1 MGIVDALVTW
11 LVNVTFV
18 LADFV
23 KIAIGG
29 TGGNSI
35 SILFNYQTGEGGRG
49 GGATDLCEIFFY
61 NSLVLPIHRSDFFAA
76 MKQIKIY
83 FRNI

>member
-35 SILFNYQTGEGGRG
+35 SILFNYQTGGGEGQQI
-49 GGATDLCEIFFY
+49 CVKSFFY
-61 NSLVLPIHRSDFFAA
+61 IIVWFCLSIQVTFL
-76 MKQIKIY
+76 QQ
-83 FRNI
+83 

>member
-11 LVNVTFV
+11 LVNVTSV

-23 KIAIGG
+23 KIAVGG

-35 SILFNYQTGEGGRG
+35 SILFNYQTGGG
-49 GGATDLCEIFFY
+49 GGATDLCEIFF
-61 NSLVLPIHRSDFFAA
+61 L
-76 MKQIKIY
+76 
-83 FRNI
+83 

>member
-1 MGIVDALVTW
+1 MDALVTW
-11 LVNVTFV
+11 LVSVTSV

-35 SILFNYQTGEGGRG
+35 SILFIYQTGEGE
-49 GGATDLCEIFFY
+49 GATDLCEIFF
-61 NSLVLPIHRSDFFAA
+61 L
-76 MKQIKIY
+76 
-83 FRNI
+83 

>member
-1 MGIVDALVTW
+1 MDALVTW
-11 LVNVTFV
+11 LVSVTSV

-35 SILFNYQTGEGGRG
+35 SILFNYQTGEGGG
-49 GGATDLCEIFFY
+49 GGGE
-61 NSLVLPIHRSDFFAA
+61 NWQLPLISPLFWFL
-76 MKQIKIY
+76 
-83 FRNI
+83 

>member
-11 LVNVTFV
+11 LVNVTSV

-35 SILFNYQTGEGGRG
+35 SILFNYQTRGGEGQQI
-49 GGATDLCEIFFY
+49 CVKSFFY
-61 NSLVLPIHRSDFFAA
+61 NSLVLPIHPSDFFAA
-76 MKQIKIY
+76 MKYIKIY